1 MHCFFFLNYSSD
13 AACISFFPTF
23 VSLFCVENIL
33 KQFFSNE
40 FTLGDL
46 KWVTEVFHYGL
57 TNLTFSYLTA
67 DTETGNV
74 DSGRVLLRYQC
85 LIKETRS
92 PSVEESVF
100 HAFVLEHQVDLF

>member
-1 MHCFFFLNYSSD
+1 M
-13 AACISFFPTF
+13 
-23 VSLFCVENIL
+23 ENIL

-46 KWVTEVFHYGL
+46 KWVTELFYYGL
-57 TNLTFSYLTA
+57 TNLTFSYLT

-74 DSGRVLLRYQC
+74 DCGRVLLRYLC

-100 HAFVLEHQVDLF
+100 HAFVLENEVDLI